1 MSDTGFIAGLWRECR
16 QMSSRRMYIFGMII
30 VPIAVAA
37 FFLSLLSE
45 GLPMRIPTAVVDL
58 DHSEM
63 SRSVTRSLNAMQ
75 LVEISR
81 KYESY
86 DDALRGVRRGDI
98 FGFFVIPANFEKNTL
113 SAKAPTLEY
122 YTNMTYY
129 VPGSL
134 AFKGF
139 KTVAVATS
147 AGVMTQVMMDV
158 GLDSGAAASLMQP
171 ITMDIFGLHN
181 PWMNYAYY
189 LCPSFSMATLVLMIM
204 LMTAFSITMEIK
216 NDTSRRWLQVNNGSI
231 LMAVITKLLP
241 QTVVFTAVGFF
252 IQWMLF
258 GYSHMPM
265 NGSIGWMLLA
275 TFLTVV
281 AAQSIATL
289 FASIVPNP
297 RMALILCAL
306 TGILAFSF
314 TGFSFPVESMYGYLG
329 VFSWLAPV
337 RYWFLIYINEALNGY
352 AVYYSRWFFV
362 ALLLFPLVCSAG
374 LWNLKRVS
382 LNPVYVK

>member
-1 MSDTGFIAGLWRECR
+1 
-16 QMSSRRMYIFGMII
+16 
-30 VPIAVAA
+30 
-37 FFLSLLSE
+37 
-45 GLPMRIPTAVVDL
+45 
-58 DHSEM
+58 
-63 SRSVTRSLNAMQ
+63 
-75 LVEISR
+75 
-81 KYESY
+81 
-86 DDALRGVRRGDI
+86 
-98 FGFFVIPANFEKNTL
+98 
-113 SAKAPTLEY
+113 
-122 YTNMTYY
+122 
-129 VPGSL
+129 
-134 AFKGF
+134 
-139 KTVAVATS
+139 
-147 AGVMTQVMMDV
+147 
-158 GLDSGAAASLMQP
+158 
-171 ITMDIFGLHN
+171 
-181 PWMNYAYY
+181 
-189 LCPSFSMATLVLMIM
+189 
-204 LMTAFSITMEIK
+204 
-216 NDTSRRWLQVNNGSI
+216 
-231 LMAVITKLLP
+231 MAVITKLLP

-362 ALLLFPLVCSAG
+362 ALLLFPFVCSAG